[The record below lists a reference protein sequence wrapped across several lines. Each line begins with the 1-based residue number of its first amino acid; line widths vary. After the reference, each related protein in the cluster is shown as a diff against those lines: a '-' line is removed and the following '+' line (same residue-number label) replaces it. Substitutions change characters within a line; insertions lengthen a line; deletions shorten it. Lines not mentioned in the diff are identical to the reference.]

1 MSGTKIGGKK
11 CAKANIERHGKDYY
25 KRIGSKGGKAKTTKP
40 KGFAA
45 NPALAKL
52 AGHRAGSVSKR
63 GYKLLRVEGEYGYY
77 VCKATGEVVKLPTA
91 KQEK

>member
-1 MSGTKIGGKK
+1 MSGTVAGGKK
-11 CAKANIERHGKDYY
+11 CAKANKERHGEDYY
-25 KRIGSKGGKAKTTKP
+25 KRIGKLGGKAKTTKP

-52 AGHRAGSVSKR
+52 AGHMAGSVGKR
-63 GYKLLRVEGEYGYY
+63 GYKLIKVEGEYGYY
-77 VCKATGEVVKLPTA
+77 VSKKTGETVKLPTA